1 MRTNKEYKLSNTMT
15 IRELLPNDSHK
26 SFYGKARVIT
36 DWDAR
41 TEILVSYTT
50 EVMKRDIDTGELTRL
65 WDGWSATTGRHINAF
80 CGINKKAWDAMD
92 VEA

>member
-1 MRTNKEYKLSNTMT
+1 MRANKEYKLSNTMT
-15 IRELLPNDSHK
+15 IRELLPSDGHK

-65 WDGWSATTGRHINAF
+65 WDGWSATTGRHVAAF
-80 CGINKKAWDAMD
+80 CGINKKAWDSME
-92 VEA
+92 VE